1 MRALFIGAAALV
13 ALIITAVAPATAATI
28 TVKKHPQQ
36 QSNYWV
42 FVEGD
47 IVIGD
52 HDKFMAATKHI
63 PVGRAA
69 VMLTSDGGA
78 LYDGLDI
85 GVEIKNKRFNTRA
98 NGTCASVCG
107 LIWLA
112 GYNRYMDVNARV
124 GFHGAYNTETRVA
137 VSGGN
142 AIAGAYLSRL
152 GLDYKAIYTLT
163 RAVSDDMIWINGKLA
178 NELGI
183 RMTVVK

>member
-1 MRALFIGAAALV
+1 MRALFLSAAALA
-13 ALIITAVAPATAATI
+13 ALVITAVAPATAANI
-28 TVKKHPQQ
+28 TVKKNPQQ
-36 QSNYWV
+36 QGNYWV
-42 FVEGD
+42 FIEGD

-52 HDKFMAATKHI
+52 HDKFVAVTKNI

-112 GYNRYMDVNARV
+112 GVTRFADVNARI
-124 GFHGAYNTETRVA
+124 GFHGAYNTETGIA

-163 RAVSDDMIWINGKLA
+163 RALSDDMVWINGKLA

-183 RMTVVK
+183 RMLVVK